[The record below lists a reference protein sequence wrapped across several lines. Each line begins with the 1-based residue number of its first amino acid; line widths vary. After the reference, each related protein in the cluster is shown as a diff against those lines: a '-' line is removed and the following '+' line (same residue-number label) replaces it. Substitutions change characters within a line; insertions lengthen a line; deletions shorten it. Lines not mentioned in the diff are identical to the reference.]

1 MKITF
6 KREFRHADDGINIVT
21 HPAGETIDVSE
32 SCAAAAI
39 RTGAGFNPESAPEP
53 EHEEKAIPAAPKNK
67 AKK

>member
-6 KREFRHADDGINIVT
+6 KREFRHADDGVNIVT
-21 HPAGETIDVSE
+21 YSAGETHDVSE
-32 SCAAAAI
+32 SCAAAAV
-39 RTGAGFNPESAPEP
+39 RTGSGFDPEA

>member
-1 MKITF
+1 MKVTF
-6 KREFRHADDGINIVT
+6 VREFRHADDGINIVT
-21 HPAGETIDVSE
+21 YEPGEQDVSDL
-32 SCAAAAI
+32 CAAAAI

>member
-39 RTGAGFNPESAPEP
+39 RTGAGFDPESAHDS
-53 EHEEKAIPAAPKNK
+53 EHEEKAIQAAPKNK